1 MLLSPYI
8 APLIIPSLSS
18 SSLLSV
24 FFYKNWSLERLLNI
38 EHPVASS
45 FDSIVSNKCPKMI
58 VFTLDRFKIGSRGE
72 ICAIEPLELRFPLE
86 TVFSWMEYLVRAG
99 WTPDGNL

>member
-1 MLLSPYI
+1 MATLLEKILWWQRDSNPR
-8 APLIIPSLSS
+8 PSDSCLAVR
-18 SSLLSV
+18 LPHNV
-24 FFYKNWSLERLLNI
+24 CFY
-38 EHPVASS
+38 A
-45 FDSIVSNKCPKMI
+45 
-58 VFTLDRFKIGSRGE
+58 DRFKIGSRGE